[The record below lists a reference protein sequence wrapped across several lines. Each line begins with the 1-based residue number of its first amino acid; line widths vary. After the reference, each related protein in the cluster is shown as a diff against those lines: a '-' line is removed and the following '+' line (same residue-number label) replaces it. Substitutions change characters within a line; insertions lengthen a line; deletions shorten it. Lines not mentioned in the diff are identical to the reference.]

1 MPVGEHGMRGETL
14 DTKTISVKEAWDALH
29 KAYDRDVKRR
39 TDYSGTDWC
48 EITPEEKKVFRIAD
62 VSMPRVV
69 TAYRYYEEI
78 LDLTSTDILPPAVMA
93 VIRKDAAERFG
104 MQPGMLCHTQFENF
118 ARQFGI
124 SRRTAHAWF
133 IKHEFWCVRQ
143 GIQGY
148 DDDDAFLY

>member
-1 MPVGEHGMRGETL
+1 MQQVRPMSET
-14 DTKTISVKEAWDALH
+14 KISTEAAWQALH
-29 KAYDRDVKRR
+29 EAYRRDVKR
-39 TDYSGTDWC
+39 TVHYEGTDWC

-78 LDLTSTDILPPAVMA
+78 LDLTNTGILPPAVMA
-93 VIRKDAAERFG
+93 VIRKDVAERFG
-104 MQPGMLCHTQFENF
+104 MEPRMLCHTQFENF
-118 ARQFGI
+118 AKQFGI

-133 IKHEFWCVRQ
+133 IKHEFWCMRR

-148 DDDDAFLY
+148 DDDEELLF